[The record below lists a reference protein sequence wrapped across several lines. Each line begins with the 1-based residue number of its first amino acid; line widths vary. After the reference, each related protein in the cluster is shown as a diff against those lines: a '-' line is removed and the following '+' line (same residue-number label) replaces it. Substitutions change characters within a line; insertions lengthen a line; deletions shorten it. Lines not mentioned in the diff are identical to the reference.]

1 MMHNSI
7 YLVLAFAT
15 ALLFVVA
22 LDGCAPAREFTEGVG
37 KTIDKLVHP
46 REW

>member
-1 MMHNSI
+1 MMPKSV
-7 YLVLAFAT
+7 YLVMAVIA
-15 ALLFVVA
+15 ALIFVTSISA
-22 LDGCAPAREFTEGVG
+22 CAPARELTEGVG